1 VDDEWRSRRVCSP
14 PASRSTPTS
23 GGGQASAEA
32 AGGAEPTDG
41 PEDDDSVLS
50 PSGVA
55 DVSPAVFAL
64 FGLAA
69 LGLLVG
75 LVGGLRALHGR
86 LKDG

>member
-1 VDDEWRSRRVCSP
+1 
-14 PASRSTPTS
+14 
-23 GGGQASAEA
+23 
-32 AGGAEPTDG
+32 
-41 PEDDDSVLS
+41 L
-50 PSGVA
+50 A
-55 DVSPAVFAL
+55 DVSPAVLAL